1 MAAGADETLGPTEGW
16 RGWLVNRVTLTFGAI
31 ALLALGWNLYVLAH
45 DDGVLEGRVVD
56 ARGEPVANA
65 AVVLN
70 ERTIVSLAPIAET
83 RSDPSGRFRFERHDR
98 HALVLTASKEG
109 VGASPRVEVRLYFRN
124 QNRTLADPLTLTG
137 G

>member
-1 MAAGADETLGPTEGW
+1 MAAGVDDQLGLTDGW
-16 RGWLVNRVTLTFGAI
+16 RGWLVNRVTLTFGTI

-45 DDGVLEGRVVD
+45 DDGVLQGRVVD
-56 ARGEPVANA
+56 ARGEPVADA

-83 RSDPSGRFRFERHDR
+83 RTDESGQFRFERHDR
-98 HALVLTASKEG
+98 HALVLTASKQG

-124 QNRTLADPLTLTG
+124 QNRTLADPLTLAG

>member
-1 MAAGADETLGPTEGW
+1 MAAGADGTLGVTDGW
-16 RGWLVNRVTLTFGAI
+16 RGWLINRVTLTFGAI
-31 ALLALGWNLYVLAH
+31 ALIALGWNLYVAAH
-45 DDGVLEGRVVD
+45 DDGVLQGQVVD
-56 ARGEPVANA
+56 AAGQPVADA

-83 RSDPSGRFRFERHDR
+83 HTDAAGHFRFERHDR
-98 HALVLTASKEG
+98 HALVLTARKDG

-124 QNRTLADPLTLTG
+124 QNRTLADPLTLAG

>member
-1 MAAGADETLGPTEGW
+1 MAPGVDQQLGPTEGW

-31 ALLALGWNLYVLAH
+31 ALIALGWNLYVLAH
-45 DDGVLEGRVVD
+45 DDGVLQGRVLD
-56 ARGEPVANA
+56 AQGEPVADA

-83 RSDPSGRFRFERHDR
+83 RTDASGQFRFAQHDR
-98 HALVLTASKEG
+98 HALVLTARKEG

>member
-1 MAAGADETLGPTEGW
+1 MAAGVDAETGLTDGW
-16 RGWLVNRVTLTFGAI
+16 RSWLINRVTLTFGTI
-31 ALLALGWNLYVLAH
+31 ALIALGWNLYVAAH
-45 DDGVLEGRVVD
+45 DDGILQGRVVD
-56 ARGEPVANA
+56 SAGQPVADA

-83 RSDPSGRFRFERHDR
+83 RTDASGRFRFERHDR
-98 HALVLTASKEG
+98 HALVLTARKEG

-124 QNRTLADPLTLTG
+124 QNRTLADPLTLAG